1 MAKLTNIA
9 AFWGGGRLTYLQHL
23 SLAAYRD
30 AGHEVAVYSY
40 APIENLPVWV
50 KPRNARDVL
59 PVSRAK
65 ALSDLSLITSAFQY
79 QLLAQV
85 PGVVSASLDMCISAP
100 LKPEEGYLLGWQSE
114 AHLGGDLLALP
125 PDSPALKALLDLT
138 AGAHDPTMRWG
149 SWGADALTREATKSG
164 EAEHAADRA
173 VFYPYSFADRRQM
186 IVRRMQLSALGTE
199 KTRAYPL
206 YGGGLARLLQRDQD
220 GVPKYWSPLGA
231 LLRQH
236 EVPVLSAPLRVGG
249 EPGRDRWKD
258 EVAPLPVHP
267 VSAHPAASQ
276 GKVAASLPGRAAAQK
291 KQPAAPLPRKPVS
304 SAKTSA
310 QRREPPKVM
319 IVTTMKNEAPF
330 ILEWVAYHRAIG
342 ITDFIVYTN
351 DCDDGTVELLDTLV
365 EKGLISARID
375 NPFGTSK
382 ANDWQRAAL
391 WDAQA
396 REDVKGMDWV
406 IPMDVDEFIN
416 IHVGDGSFSALLDAL
431 PDARMISMVWRLFG
445 NGFEERFDDS
455 FVTRNLTWAA
465 RENTPR
471 PSLARGFKT
480 AFRPGDHPTKW
491 SVHRP
496 KALSSTSPAE
506 LGWFMGSGAL
516 MPEKVVKG
524 GWRVDLNKVGY
535 DLVSLNHYSLR
546 NCESYLVKRQRG
558 RVNHVDE
565 DQGLAYWF
573 RMNHNVEREMSI
585 ADKLPG
591 MEAAFAKMM
600 ADPDIAA
607 RHKAGVA
614 AHRARIDELKEA
626 QSYRQLF
633 DIVRSH
639 RLNVYSRLANHFG
652 NWIFAVGP
660 QAIPEEYERW
670 AMQMNEVGE
679 MPDGAGPPPGM
690 QSSGTIL
697 PRPEYAEEIN
707 EARRKNNV
715 NAEPLSDEQLSGT
728 GST

>member
-1 MAKLTNIA
+1 MATLTNLGV
-9 AFWGGGRLTYLQHL
+9 FWGSQRLTYLQHL
-23 SLAAYRD
+23 SLAAYRN
-30 AGHEVAVYSY
+30 AGHEIAVYSY
-40 APIENLPVWV
+40 APIENLPTWAE
-50 KPRNARDVL
+50 PRNARDVL
-59 PVSRAK
+59 PVARAK
-65 ALSDLSLITSAFQY
+65 ALSDLSLVTSVFQY
-79 QLLAQV
+79 NLLAQR
-85 PGVVSASLDMCISAP
+85 PGIVSASLDMCISAP
-100 LKPEEGYLLGWQSE
+100 LKTEDGYLLGWQSE
-114 AHLGGDLLALP
+114 AYLGADLLALP
-125 PDSPALKALLDLT
+125 TDSPALKALLDLT
-138 AGAHDPTMRWG
+138 SGPYDPALRWG
-149 SWGADALTREATKSG
+149 AWGTDALTREAVKSG
-164 EAEHAADRA
+164 EVEHAADRA
-173 VFYPYSFADRRQM
+173 VFYPYSFADRHQM
-186 IVRRMQLSALGTE
+186 IARRVQLSALGSE

-206 YGGGLARLLQRDQD
+206 YGAGLTRLLQRNQD

-236 EVPVLSAPLRVGG
+236 EVPVLSAPLRAGG

-267 VSAHPAASQ
+267 ASAHPGAAK
-276 GKVAASLPGRAAAQK
+276 GAAAKAQHTPPIK
-291 KQPAAPLPRKPVS
+291 RSAAPAKAKPT
-304 SAKTSA
+304 AAPKPAA
-310 QRREPPKVM
+310 QRRAPPKVM

-365 EKGLISARID
+365 GKGLITARID

-396 REDVKGMDWV
+396 RDDVRGMDWV

-431 PDARMISMVWRLFG
+431 PDARMISMIWRLFG
-445 NGFEERFDDS
+445 NGFEERFDDG
-455 FVTRNLTWAA
+455 FVTKKLTWAA
-465 RENTPR
+465 REKTPR

-480 AFRPGDHPTKW
+480 AFQPKDHPAKW

-496 KALSSTSPAE
+496 KAIDSTSPAK

-524 GWRVDLNKVGY
+524 GWRVDLSNVGY

-546 NCESYLVKRQRG
+546 SCESYLVKRQRG

-573 RMNHNVEREMSI
+573 RMNHNVERETSI
-585 ADKLPG
+585 ANKLPG

-607 RHKAGVA
+607 RHQAGVA

-626 QSYRQLF
+626 PSYNQLF
-633 DIVRSH
+633 DTVRSH
-639 RLNVYSRLANHFG
+639 RLNVFSRLANHFG

-660 QAIPEEYERW
+660 QAIPEDYEQW
-670 AMQMNEVGE
+670 AMQMNEAGE
-679 MPDGAGPPPGM
+679 MPDDAGPPPGM
-690 QSSGTIL
+690 QTSGTIL

-707 EARRKNNV
+707 EVRRKNN
-715 NAEPLSDEQLSGT
+715 ADAAPLSDEQLSGT